1 LPGAERDQIALS
13 YDCGDSIQVEDYLE
27 LENKAVDLDT
37 VDEHLNGGMVRGHDP
52 VGGKTTSSSPP
63 GLASVRCGVLLCRAR
78 CICAMA
84 ISWLKAFRAVLL
96 VR

>member
-13 YDCGDSIQVEDYLE
+13 YDCGDSIEVEDYLE

-52 VGGKTTSSSPP
+52 VDGQDHELFTAGT
-63 GLASVRCGVLLCRAR
+63 GQ
-78 CICAMA
+78 
-84 ISWLKAFRAVLL
+84 RAVCCFAELG
-96 VR
+96 VFAPWRFRG